1 MLVRT
6 LAKRSEFL
14 AANRGLR
21 FPVPG
26 FVLLVRKRD
35 DGDDQLGIGYTVS
48 KKVGNAV
55 TRNRMKR
62 RMRALVRDILPE
74 NGMAGCDHVLIG
86 RPGANDIAFADLGDQ
101 LSSALRRAAK
111 KLEQGI
117 TVESRSYHGGRRKSN
132 GPKGT
137 APNSESPQNEN
148 RHRPRAVPRIRK
160 GKDTAVADSADPNR
174 ASTDT
179 TASSPMTGPMKG

>member
-35 DGDDQLGIGYTVS
+35 DGNDQLGIGYTVS
-48 KKVGNAV
+48 KKVGNSV

-62 RMRALVRDILPE
+62 RMRALVHDILPE
-74 NGMAGCDHVLIG
+74 NGLAGCDHVLIG
-86 RPGANDIAFADLGDQ
+86 RPGGNDLAFTDLGEH

-111 KLEQGI
+111 KIEQGI
-117 TVESRSYHGGRRKSN
+117 TADSRPHHGGKRKPR
-132 GPKGT
+132 GG
-137 APNSESPQNEN
+137 APTNAPQDAEN
-148 RHRPRAVPRIRK
+148 RHRPRAVPRDRK
-160 GKDTAVADSADPNR
+160 AKANAEAL
-174 ASTDT
+174 
-179 TASSPMTGPMKG
+179 ASSGASLQPSAPPPPPTIGREKG